1 MGHESAHAAIPD
13 AKTTTAEVPATSG
26 DRSPAVSRTRSVGLV
41 GVIAGMVGAS
51 TGLIKIL
58 YPASVD
64 ENRYSF
70 PFDAVGFTIENLVLA
85 VQHLGL
91 ALLVWGLWRSGAA
104 GRSSLARMG
113 AVGTAAAWVA
123 FAAVKVVATAATDE
137 RQGSAFAETVD
148 GLSGLAG
155 TLIGLSCAVLGIA
168 VIRAQ
173 ARPTWFRYLP
183 LTLGLFVFV
192 AVIPSMIFGSF
203 TLARLAIIAW
213 MTLWAAL
220 GWALSR
226 SADNRAGA
234 GFGA

>member
-1 MGHESAHAAIPD
+1 M
-13 AKTTTAEVPATSG
+13 
-26 DRSPAVSRTRSVGLV
+26 
-41 GVIAGMVGAS
+41 
-51 TGLIKIL
+51 
-58 YPASVD
+58 
-64 ENRYSF
+64 
-70 PFDAVGFTIENLVLA
+70 LA

-104 GRSSLARMG
+104 GRSSLARVG
-113 AVGTAAAWVA
+113 ALGAAASWVA

-137 RQGSAFAETVD
+137 RQGSPFAETVD

-155 TLIGLSCAVLGIA
+155 TLIGLSCALLGIA

-173 ARPTWFRYLP
+173 VWTTWFRYLP

-203 TLARLAIIAW
+203 TLARIAIVAW
-213 MTLWAAL
+213 MTLWTAL
-220 GWALSR
+220 GWAFSR

-234 GFGA
+234 